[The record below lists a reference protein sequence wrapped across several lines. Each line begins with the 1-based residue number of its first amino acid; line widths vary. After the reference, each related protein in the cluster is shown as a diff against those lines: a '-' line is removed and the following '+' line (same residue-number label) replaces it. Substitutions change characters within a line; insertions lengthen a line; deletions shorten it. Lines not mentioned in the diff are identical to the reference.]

1 MDMKWI
7 LILFLFNGEEIV
19 YGELESCDV
28 NKIWNKVEM
37 FEQENNIDIQGWGC
51 YDEKTFIIRQKA
63 RESLGIDV

>member
-1 MDMKWI
+1 MSLLGGFFLRICERDDMKWI

-37 FEQENNIDIQGWGC
+37 FQHRYSG
-51 YDEKTFIIRQKA
+51 
-63 RESLGIDV
+63 LGLL